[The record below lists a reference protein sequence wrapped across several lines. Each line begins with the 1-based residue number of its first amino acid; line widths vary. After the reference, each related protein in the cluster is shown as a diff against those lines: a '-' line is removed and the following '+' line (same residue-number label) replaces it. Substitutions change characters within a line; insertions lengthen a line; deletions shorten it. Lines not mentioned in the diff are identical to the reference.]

1 MYWRILQLVGLENII
16 ASWVG
21 ECRQKS
27 YFQESETVWASMFRI
42 ERKRTGGEEEGKK
55 DDLSAGNTLCEKE
68 ENKGKTES
76 KKKEKGKH
84 KKEGKKKER

>member
-1 MYWRILQLVGLENII
+1 
-16 ASWVG
+16 
-21 ECRQKS
+21 
-27 YFQESETVWASMFRI
+27 MFRI

-76 KKKEKGKH
+76 KEKGKH
-84 KKEGKKKER
+84 KKEGNKKER

>member
-1 MYWRILQLVGLENII
+1 
-16 ASWVG
+16 
-21 ECRQKS
+21 
-27 YFQESETVWASMFRI
+27 MFRI

-76 KKKEKGKH
+76 KEKEKGKY